1 MIQINLNGR
10 WQQIDRIDPNTTLLH
25 YLRHHA
31 ALTDSKEGCAGGDCG
46 ACSVLLGQQQA
57 DGSIRYRHINSCIAL
72 LAQAHNGYIV
82 TASALATLHDSDGL
96 HPAQRALVEQH
107 GSQCGFCTP
116 GFAVAL
122 AALYENHSGR
132 AADKAQ
138 VHTAISGNLCRCTGY
153 RPIVEAGLSMHQ
165 YAAHAGQ
172 TATPAPPP
180 AADCAELS
188 HNGRTLLIPQNEA
201 QLQQALRRY
210 PDAVLWAG
218 GTDLGLTLT
227 QQFKQYDTII
237 CLHQVAELLQTAS
250 NKHSIDIGA
259 AVCYQ
264 DAETLLHEH
273 FPAFGALMHR
283 FASQPIRHLG
293 TIGGNIANAS
303 PIGDTPP
310 VLLALEAEVE
320 IVEVLSDGRRH
331 HTIALADFFLDYKQ
345 TRLPK
350 AAYIRNIRI
359 PQLQAGEALH
369 VYKVS
374 KRPEDDISAVLFAAK
389 MRIISGRIQAARIAY
404 GGMAAIPKLA
414 VRTAAALVDKPFEIE
429 NLQQAANHLP
439 DEFSPMSD
447 VRAGAAY
454 RMQVAQN
461 LLLKPL
467 LANETAEAV

>member
-10 WQQIDRIDPNTTLLH
+10 WLPIEHLNPNTTILQ
-25 YLRHHA
+25 YLRQHA
-31 ALTDSKEGCAGGDCG
+31 AQTDAKEGCAGGDCG
-46 ACSVLLGQQQA
+46 ACSVLLGQRQP
-57 DGSIRYRHINSCIAL
+57 DGTVRYRHVNSCIAL

-82 TASALATLHDSDGL
+82 TASTLASLHDSDGL

-122 AALYENHSGR
+122 AALYENQPGQS
-132 AADKAQ
+132 ADKHA

-153 RPIVEAGLSMHQ
+153 RPIVDAGLSMHTYPAQ
-165 YAAHAGQ
+165 ASGLTQ
-172 TATPAPPP
+172 APPP
-180 AADCAELS
+180 AVNGIASLS
-188 HNGRTLLIPQNEA
+188 HQGRTLLIPQNEA
-201 QLQQALRRY
+201 ELQQALRCH

-227 QQFKQYDTII
+227 QQFKQYAAII

-250 NKHSIDIGA
+250 DAHSVSLGA

-264 DAETLLHEH
+264 DAEALLHTH
-273 FPAFGALMHR
+273 FPAFGELMHR

-293 TIGGNIANAS
+293 TLGGNIANAS

-310 VLLALEAEVE
+310 VLLALNADVE
-320 IVEVLSDGRRH
+320 IVEIRSDGLKH
-331 HTIALADFFLDYKQ
+331 HTVALADFFLDYKQ
-345 TRLPK
+345 TRLPEC
-350 AAYIRNIRI
+350 AYIRRIRI
-359 PQLQAGEALH
+359 PRLQAGETLH

-374 KRPEDDISAVLFAAK
+374 KRLEDDISAVLLAVK
-389 MRIISGRIQAARIAY
+389 LHIEHDTIRHARIAY
-404 GGMAAIPKLA
+404 GGMAATPKLA
-414 VRTAAALVDKPFEIE
+414 EKTAAALLGQPF
-429 NLQQAANHLP
+429 NTRSLQQAAAHLP
-439 DEFSPMSD
+439 EEFAPMSD

-461 LLLKPL
+461 LLLKPAL
-467 LANETAEAV
+467 TETAEAV